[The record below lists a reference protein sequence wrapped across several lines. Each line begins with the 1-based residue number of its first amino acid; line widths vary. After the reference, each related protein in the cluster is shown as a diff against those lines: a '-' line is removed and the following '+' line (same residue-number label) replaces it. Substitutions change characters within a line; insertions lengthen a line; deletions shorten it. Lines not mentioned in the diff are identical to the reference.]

1 MAEKRRCL
9 EELAPGARTSVL
21 KKSSSK
27 VATFCTK
34 ITEAMSSVRK
44 MKQVENPRE
53 NLKKFFTAQT
63 SVASSGRRTLQV
75 LQPSAVNKPLGKM
88 IETGKAVPKRK
99 LWSADQVKGSKRVKA
114 EVAVKNADPENENQ
128 TEGISQEAY
137 ELMVKETPNSSYWKE
152 LAEERRKAL
161 FNVLQENEKLHK
173 EIEAKDEQ
181 IAKLQSENDELQ
193 ELAQHVQHMA
203 DMIER
208 LTGKSPDNLEE
219 LREIA
224 FDADENE
231 DEDPEC
237 KNADS
242 GSDLEDEETNTEDAE
257 NTTVVTETEDNT
269 APDDASK

>member
-1 MAEKRRCL
+1 
-9 EELAPGARTSVL
+9 
-21 KKSSSK
+21 
-27 VATFCTK
+27 
-34 ITEAMSSVRK
+34 MSSVRK

-53 NLKKFFTAQT
+53 NLKNFFTAQT

-137 ELMVKETPNSSYWKE
+137 ELMVKETPTSSYWKE

-224 FDADENE
+224 FDAEDEN
-231 DEDPEC
+231 EDPEC

>member
-1 MAEKRRCL
+1 
-9 EELAPGARTSVL
+9 
-21 KKSSSK
+21 
-27 VATFCTK
+27 
-34 ITEAMSSVRK
+34 MSSVRK
-44 MKQVENPRE
+44 MKQVENPSG
-53 NLKKFFTAQT
+53 NLKNFFTAQT
-63 SVASSGRRTLQV
+63 SGASSGRRTLQV

-99 LWSADQVKGSKRVKA
+99 LWGADQVKGSKRVKA
-114 EVAVKNADPENENQ
+114 EVAVKNVDPENENQ

-137 ELMVKETPNSSYWKE
+137 ELMVKETPTTSYWKE

-181 IAKLQSENDELQ
+181 IAKLQNENDELQ

-224 FDADENE
+224 FDDDDDSKCENE
-231 DEDPEC
+231 D
-237 KNADS
+237 S
-242 GSDLEDEETNTEDAE
+242 GNVLKDEETNTEGSEDVG
-257 NTTVVTETEDNT
+257 NVTETEDLV
-269 APDDASK
+269 PEDASE